1 MLENHMVI
9 GVDAYYEAQEAAYE
23 RSRPICQC
31 CGEKIYDRECY
42 RFGTDLICKD
52 CFEDFFKKV
61 RAVLPQYAFI
71 ADCVEGEIEMG
82 DAYIDTPMVEE

>member
-9 GVDAYYEAQEAAYE
+9 GEDAYMASKEEAYD
-23 RSRPICQC
+23 RSRPVCQC
-31 CGEKIYDRECY
+31 CGAKIYDRECY
-42 RFGTDLICKD
+42 GFGTDLICKD

-61 RAVLPQYAFI
+61 RVVLPQYAFI

-82 DAYIDTPMVEE
+82 DAYIDTPTVEE